1 MNFKRCLVFILI
13 PLLALA
19 FIVWTFFGER
29 LSVGPPDENWN
40 AGPPY
45 AGVEGDDWENAPIF
59 DASGLFKDWT
69 TLSVDL
75 YFIRDHQL
83 VRLNGVTGGYKSHEP
98 MPFLT
103 PTHLDLRFYLSHRE
117 GEHKVGCF
125 GLRTY
130 NENGRPQNVDISME
144 AVSHYTFEGKMRG
157 GQSTILYAT
166 GVETP
171 VVELAMTP
179 LDFAEKNNGEFLVV
193 FAAFCDEEA
202 SLEFSNK
209 IRQY

>member
-1 MNFKRCLVFILI
+1 MKIVRWIVFILI
-13 PLLALA
+13 SLVA
-19 FIVWTFFGER
+19 ISVWMIFSER
-29 LSVGPPDENWN
+29 LSVGSPLENRKM
-40 AGPPY
+40 GPPY
-45 AGVEGDDWENAPIF
+45 AGVKGDAWESTPIF

-69 TLSVDL
+69 TLQVDL

-83 VRLNGVTGGYKSHEP
+83 FRLNGVIGGYSSGGP
-98 MPFLT
+98 RPYLT
-103 PTHLDLRFYLSHRE
+103 PTRLDLRFYLSHRD
-117 GEHKVGCF
+117 GKYKVGCY

-130 NENGRPQNVDISME
+130 NENERPQNVSISMDT
-144 AVSHYTFEGKMRG
+144 VSHYTFSGTMRG

-166 GVETP
+166 GTENPAVEP
-171 VVELAMTP
+171 GMTP
-179 LDFAEKNNGEFLVV
+179 LDFAEKNNGQFLVV